1 MAIAY
6 FIVPYVRRA
15 GQRLVREV
23 SINALTSTILADG
36 GAWAEVEVL
45 GNQAVVKV
53 RASAAILT
61 QINGLSGVTRIPLA
75 LIDDSLSTLTAG
87 QRSAIV
93 TILTDAGY
101 TVGEVTARFP
111 NVAQATLRDV
121 LKFLATRRRKPRYDA
136 GTDTI
141 IVDGV
146 VQSCESIDRL
156 DLSVA

>member
-1 MAIAY
+1 MAIGY

-15 GQRLVREV
+15 GARPLREV
-23 SINALTSTILADG
+23 SLNALTDTILAEG
-36 GAWAEVEVL
+36 GAWSEVEVL

-53 RASAAILT
+53 RASAGVLT
-61 QINGLSGVTRIPLA
+61 QINGLAGVSRIPLA
-75 LIDDSLSTLTAG
+75 QIDDSLSSLTAG

-121 LKFLATRRRKPRYDA
+121 LKFLASRRRKPRYDV

-141 IVDGV
+141 VVDGA
-146 VQSCESIDRL
+146 VQGCGSIDAL
-156 DLSVA
+156 ELTVF